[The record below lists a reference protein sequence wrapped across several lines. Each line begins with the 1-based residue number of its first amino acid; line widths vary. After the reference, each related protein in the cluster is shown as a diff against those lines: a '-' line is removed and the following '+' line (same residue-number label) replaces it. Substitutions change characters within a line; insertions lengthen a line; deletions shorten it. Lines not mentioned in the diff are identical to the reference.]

1 MRRIDS
7 VKIQVLCSVSMTVA
21 FASTA
26 SAQTASTSTNA
37 STSNDGSELQEVVV
51 SAQRRSERLQDVP
64 ISVDAFTSKDLETAG
79 VSGTLDLPI
88 VTPGLVFGQQ
98 AGVAQPFL
106 RGIGTV
112 AAGPG
117 IENPVALYVDNVYYG
132 SPFGQ
137 IMAFTNIDQVE
148 VDKGPQGT
156 LFGRNASGGLIQVTT
171 KDPSQTFGGSLSE
184 TYGNY
189 ATSTT
194 DGYITGGLTSDLSSD
209 LAIHF
214 LHQGDGY
221 GINIVTGE
229 PVGKTQDM
237 AFRNKWLLNTADGT
251 QVKLIF
257 DYDVTHFIPNYTDAP
272 GTTPFGPPSYPVP
285 PQDVDGPYQP
295 FGNTHTG
302 GASAQIQQDLDFAR
316 FVSISAYRRTVLDVQ
331 GSAQLTDD
339 PLYTISSVA
348 YEKSAQMSQEF
359 QLLSLPGARINWTT
373 GTYLYYDNAGSTPP
387 TIESGGLVA
396 PFSNIYV
403 FDHQKAYS
411 VAIYG
416 QATTAVAVDTNL
428 TVGLRYT
435 GERRNYEGSELALIP
450 DTPPYLVED
459 EEHKIYQK
467 PTWRIALDHH
477 FDPDVMAYVSYNR
490 GFKSGGF
497 NDTLVPTSAF
507 APEVVD
513 AYEAGLKNTLFDR
526 HVTLDATG
534 FFYNYKGIQAFQY
547 FANGSALVY
556 NAGSARLYGLDL
568 DAKFKFVDNLTI
580 TTAFEALHTAYTYF
594 PDAAVS
600 TPIPG
605 GGTAYTTGSAEGHH
619 LPFSPAETT
628 SLSAD
633 YVIPLAT
640 LGSLNLNV
648 TYLYNSGFFGEPDNR
663 LRQPSYEVLNSQI
676 AWNSPGDSWVVRLW
690 GRNLN
695 NEEYTTSIGSQPN
708 GDFAV
713 FAPPRTYGVTV
724 SRTF

>member
-1 MRRIDS
+1 MRS
-7 VKIQVLCSVSMTVA
+7 QNSLKLKILFSFLMPAV
-21 FASTA
+21 ASTV
-26 SAQTASTSTNA
+26 SAQTDSNPKNING
-37 STSNDGSELQEVVV
+37 SNDGGELQEVVV
-51 SAQRRSERLQDVP
+51 SAQRRSEKQQDVP
-64 ISVDAFTSKDLETAG
+64 ISVDAFSSKELESAG
-79 VSGTLDLPI
+79 VSGTLDLPV

-137 IMAFTNIDQVE
+137 IMAFNNIAQVE

-171 KDPSQTFGGSLSE
+171 KDPSQNLGGSLSE

-189 ATSTT
+189 ATAVT
-194 DGYITGGLTSDLSSD
+194 DAYITGGVTSDLATD
-209 LAIHF
+209 LALHY

-221 GINIVTGE
+221 GVNIVTGD
-229 PVGKTQDM
+229 PVSKTQDL
-237 AFRNKWLLNTADGT
+237 AFRNKWVLNTTDGT

-257 DYDVTHFIPNYTDAP
+257 DYDVTHFIPNYTGAP
-272 GTTPFGPPSYPVP
+272 GTTPLGPPSYSVP
-285 PQDVDGPYQP
+285 SQDVDGPYQP

-302 GASAQIQQDLDFAR
+302 GASAQVQTDLDFAR

-331 GSAQLTDD
+331 GSAQLTDN

-348 YEKSAQMSQEF
+348 YEKSAQVSQEF
-359 QLLSLPGARINWTT
+359 QLLSLPGSRINWTS
-373 GTYLYYDNAGSTPP
+373 GAYLYYDNAGSTPP

-396 PFSNIYV
+396 PFSAIYV

-411 VAIYG
+411 VALYG
-416 QATTAVAVDTNL
+416 QATTAIDADTNL
-428 TVGLRYT
+428 TLGLRYT

-450 DTPPYLVED
+450 DVPPYLVD
-459 EEHKIYQK
+459 DAEHRIYQK

-477 FDPDVMAYVSYNR
+477 FDPDVMAYISYNR

-497 NDTLVPTSAF
+497 NDLLVPTSAF

-513 AYEAGLKNTLFDR
+513 AYETGVKNTLFDN
-526 HVTLDATG
+526 HVTLDATA

-556 NAGSARLYGLDL
+556 NAGSAHLYGLDL
-568 DAKFKFVDNLTI
+568 DAKFKLIDNLTL
-580 TTAFEALHTAYTYF
+580 TTAVEALHTAYTSF

-605 GGTAYTTGSAEGHH
+605 GGTAYTTGSAAGHR
-619 LPFSPAETT
+619 LPFAPAETT
-628 SLSAD
+628 SLAAD
-633 YVIPLAT
+633 YTIPL
-640 LGSLNLNV
+640 GKSGDLNLNV

-663 LRQPSYEVLNSQI
+663 LRQPSYGVVNSQL
-676 AWNSPGDSWVVRLW
+676 SWSAADQLWTVRLW
-690 GRNLN
+690 GRNLT
-695 NEEYTTSIGSQPN
+695 NEQYETSVGSQPN

-713 FAPPRTYGVTV
+713 FAPPRTYGITV
-724 SRTF
+724 SRSY